1 MTSRLISNASM
12 QKLALGMV
20 AAAAAALSL
29 GASAQDF
36 SFSGFGTLGYAVS
49 DQDYEYQRFIN
60 DNGTLKRDSVAGA
73 QMDVRFTPE
82 WSATLQGKVA
92 PAIDNDNKWKASV
105 AWAFVSWRPN
115 NEWLLRAGKVRLP
128 LYLFSENLDVGQ
140 SYDFVRMPTE
150 MYSISPT
157 TDIAGLYLTHNWA
170 FPTSDL
176 SLDVYSGRAPRV
188 VQRIYSRDVGV
199 QFEDVSTRVTGAVL
213 TLRSEE
219 STWRTGLHHAAS
231 KFNGIPAPATLRYQ
245 SLGFPGLGY
254 YEPASYTDKFSN
266 DIFTVGVDMSL
277 PSQWRVIAE
286 YERNFQH
293 DLDQG
298 ANTSGGYVSL
308 LRKFD
313 KLTPYVTW
321 SKLKSLG
328 APARTREGLNAVNI
342 PAIPPFLPAAY
353 ADQINAGQRRLLDS
367 IPYYD
372 QESLALGM
380 SYTLTP
386 QSKLKAEFMH
396 TWVGKGS
403 AMIDSPAGGPPV
415 AHEGINVLSFS
426 YNFAF

>member
-1 MTSRLISNASM
+1 MASRLISNATL
-12 QKLALGMV
+12 QKVALGAV

-49 DQDYEYQRFIN
+49 DKDYEYQRFIN

-92 PAIDNDNKWKASV
+92 PAIDDDSKWKASV

-115 NEWLLRAGKVRLP
+115 NEWLVRAGKVRLP

-140 SYDFVRMPTE
+140 SYDFARMPTE

-170 FPTSDL
+170 FATSDL

-213 TLRSEE
+213 TLRSED
-219 STWRTGLHHAAS
+219 STWRAGLHHAAS
-231 KFNGIPAPATLRYQ
+231 KFNGPSAPASLQYQ
-245 SLGFPGLGY
+245 PLPIPGLGY
-254 YEPASYTDKFSN
+254 YVPATYTDKFSN
-266 DIFTVGVDMSL
+266 DIFTVGFDMNLS
-277 PSQWRVIAE
+277 PQWRVIAE

-293 DLDQG
+293 DLAQG

-313 KLTPYVTW
+313 KFTPYVAL
-321 SKLKSLG
+321 SKLKTLG
-328 APARTREGLNAVNI
+328 SPARAYESLSQLPNVPSYI
-342 PAIPPFLPAAY
+342 PGG
-353 ADQINAGQRRLLDS
+353 DQINAGQRRLLDS
-367 IPYYD
+367 IPYFD